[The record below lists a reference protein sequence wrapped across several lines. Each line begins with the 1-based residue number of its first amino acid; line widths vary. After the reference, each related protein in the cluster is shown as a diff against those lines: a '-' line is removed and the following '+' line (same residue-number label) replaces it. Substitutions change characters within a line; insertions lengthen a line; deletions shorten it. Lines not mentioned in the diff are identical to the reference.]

1 MIMSQKNGSPLIS
14 NRRKSR
20 LSLSVD
26 PGMSLENND
35 NLHNH
40 GNGIHET
47 DLSRED
53 NHTCVLARAHHSVS
67 NLNNQNGFSIDLLNG
82 DSAKSA
88 F

>member
-26 PGMSLENND
+26 PCISLENND
-35 NLHNH
+35 TDHNH
-40 GNGIHET
+40 GINET

-53 NHTCVLARAHHSVS
+53 NHTYVLARARHSVS
-67 NLNNQNGFSIDLLNG
+67 NLNNKNGFSIDLLSG
-82 DSAKSA
+82 DSAKSTL
-88 F
+88 

>member
-26 PGMSLENND
+26 PGNSLENND
-35 NLHNH
+35 TDHRH
-40 GNGIHET
+40 GINET

-53 NHTCVLARAHHSVS
+53 NHTYVLARARHSVS
-67 NLNNQNGFSIDLLNG
+67 NLNNKNGFSIDLLSG
-82 DSAKSA
+82 DSAKNT